1 MNKTNYRFNYIF
13 NLVFK
18 EFFFK
23 KKLSFNWDKYPK
35 RFEIINEIIKK
46 KNFNNYLEIGCF
58 NDDNFNKI
66 KIKKKIGVDPVS
78 GGNVRKTSDEYFSNC
93 KDTFDIIFIDGL
105 HHFEQVKRDILNS
118 LKILNDGGVILVHDC
133 LPNKVRDQMV
143 PRSHEH
149 WNGDVWKSIVE
160 FRTMEN
166 IDTYVCFADEGLGL
180 ILKRKNKNK
189 LNLHIKNF
197 KNLKFSDFFTN
208 YKSYMNIISY
218 KDIFKILDSK

>member
-1 MNKTNYRFNYIF
+1 MLGF
-13 NLVFK
+13 
-18 EFFFK
+18 
-23 KKLSFNWDKYPK
+23 
-35 RFEIINEIIKK
+35 
-46 KNFNNYLEIGCF
+46 YLEIGCF